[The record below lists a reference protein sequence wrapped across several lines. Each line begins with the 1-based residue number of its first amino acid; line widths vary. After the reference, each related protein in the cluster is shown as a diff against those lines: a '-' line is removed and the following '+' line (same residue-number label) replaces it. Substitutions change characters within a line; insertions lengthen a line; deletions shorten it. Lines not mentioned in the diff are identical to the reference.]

1 MINEE
6 VLSEKLKYLIQ
17 MNARSNQFEI
27 INIYIEFEFSDV
39 YHTKIINYDIDVKFD
54 YMGGIDFS
62 MDDFLVDVG
71 RISQKMNE
79 ILSEWVI
86 TQDGKIA
93 RGANS
98 NCYSVETLVF
108 NIEYKADETHIFDLG
123 YKFQY
128 EEEK

>member
-39 YHTKIINYDIDVKFD
+39 YHTKIINYDIDIKFD

-62 MDDFLVDVG
+62 VDDFLVDFG
-71 RISQKMNE
+71 RVSQRMRDM
-79 ILSEWVI
+79 LSEWVI

-93 RGANS
+93 RGQNS
-98 NCYSVETLVF
+98 NCYNVETLIF
-108 NIEYKADETHIFDLG
+108 SIDYKADEKHVFDLG

-128 EEEK
+128 EEE